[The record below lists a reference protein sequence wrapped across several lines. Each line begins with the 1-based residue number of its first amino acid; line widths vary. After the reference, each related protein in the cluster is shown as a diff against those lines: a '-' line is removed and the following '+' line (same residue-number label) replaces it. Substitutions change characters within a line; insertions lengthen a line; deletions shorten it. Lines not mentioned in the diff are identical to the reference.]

1 MAFAKYSIAMG
12 THGIGNAPNATKR
25 CNVMTSVL
33 QWWVLRW
40 WHLFPNRYSQVEIEY
55 SPKGISR
62 YWNCFATIIRIILP
76 NIFPKGRGNARMEF
90 YTFSQYMETVVAQHY
105 LLFWSCFGVDV
116 VLHEKARTQQPLFLT
131 TALILFTIS
140 MYLDICSNVYM
151 CICIIQN
158 TCCTSD
164 KFESISISFRRYTP

>member
-25 CNVMTSVL
+25 CTVMTSVL

-40 WHLFPNRYSQVEIEY
+40 WHLFPNRYGHVETEH

-76 NIFPKGRGNARMEF
+76 NIFPKGRGNARIEF
-90 YTFSQYMETVVAQHY
+90 YTFSQYMMETVVAQHNI
-105 LLFWSCFGVDV
+105 LFWSCFGVDV
-116 VLHEKARTQQPLFLT
+116 VLHEKARTQQPLLT
-131 TALILFTIS
+131 CSLSLYMQYIMYYTEYMLYTWWIRIDILPQIHSIICFTS
-140 MYLDICSNVYM
+140 FV
-151 CICIIQN
+151 
-158 TCCTSD
+158 
-164 KFESISISFRRYTP
+164 SIDF